1 MEREPSG
8 FPFLEINNS
17 LTQLKCLQLVKSGK
31 TTFDKLSGPPD
42 WAARFCAATVR
53 AALLWPRSGGT
64 TAAALPPAEWV
75 VSRSMLRHRLRQ
87 KRRESGRGP
96 SAFRQRS
103 S

>member
-42 WAARFCAATVR
+42 WAARF
-53 AALLWPRSGGT
+53 
-64 TAAALPPAEWV
+64 
-75 VSRSMLRHRLRQ
+75 
-87 KRRESGRGP
+87 
-96 SAFRQRS
+96 
-103 S
+103 